1 MDLREQLQQTLTTS
15 YTIDRELGGGGMSR
29 VFLAEETRLRRKVVV
44 KVLSPDLAQ
53 GLSAE
58 RFEREIQ
65 LAASLQQA
73 NIVPVLSTGETGGMP
88 YYTMPFIEGESLRSR
103 LKNKGAMSIGEAVS
117 VLRDVARALQFA
129 HERGI
134 VHRDIKPDNVLLS
147 GATAVV
153 TDFGIAKAIAASRAD
168 VGHEPTLTQLGT
180 SIGTPAYIS
189 PEQAAGDPDIDHRS
203 DIYSFG
209 CMAYELLAGRPPFI
223 AKTPQR
229 LLAAHMGE
237 TPQPVSELRPEVSAA
252 LAATV
257 MRCLEK
263 DAAARPQSATEL
275 LTALDAAQTSDS
287 NVAPVPPILLGGRGM
302 LKKALALYA
311 VAFVIVAVVAKAA
324 IVGIGLPDWVFPG
337 SLIVM
342 ALGLPVILFTAYTQY
357 VARRSITQTPT
368 FTPGGT
374 PTHIPDGTIATI
386 AMKAVPHMSWRRTA
400 YGGAWAVGLF
410 VVAIGGF
417 MLMRALG
424 IGPAGSLFAKGA
436 LSQNERVILA
446 DFGARTKDTTL
457 GPVVTEAFRASLAQ
471 SQSLEIVQPTAIKD
485 ALRRMQRDQNTRL
498 DFALAREMA
507 TREGIKA
514 IIDGEVIGV
523 GGSYTLSARLVT
535 AQTGDVLATFTERA
549 KDDAGILPAIDRLS
563 KAMRQRIGES
573 LRNVQASSSLGQV
586 TTPSLEA
593 LKKYVQG
600 TDALSQT
607 GEFTKGVRLLEEAIA
622 LDTGFAMAYRKLAV
636 ELNNVGGQTA
646 RVMELLQKA
655 YDHQDRLSDNERF
668 TMLGSYYES
677 GPKQDLA
684 KAIAAYESALD
695 LNPKDIAALNN
706 VGNRY
711 RVLRQNDK
719 AMAVY
724 RRAIAID
731 PRRTV
736 FYGNL
741 VAAQS
746 ALGDID
752 GARETVRQYL
762 AALPNAPQANVTV
775 FELAEATGAY
785 DSAATL
791 AKRQFDAAA
800 GSALGRQIWAIRL
813 SSMAEL
819 RGRVAE
825 AANWSSEGR
834 RAASQRGGIASVS
847 LNAALDSIYLDLW
860 YRGSTNAS
868 ARIEAAL
875 REHPLDSIPLAERPF
890 NTLVELYAQAGNSE
904 RARYYHD
911 AWEKSRG
918 GVRQIAD
925 SAVRHEMLGDIA
937 IADKKYEDAVREYR
951 LSDFG
956 SCTSCALPDIG
967 HAYDLAGNADSAIA
981 VFTRF
986 TESKFAAGTRVQA
999 DRQYLAGTEKR
1010 LGELYEAKGDKQNAI
1025 AHYTRFVELWKNAD
1039 PVLQPKVDE
1048 VKKKLAR
1055 LSNSG

>member
-1 MDLREQLQQTLTTS
+1 MDLREQLQQTLTAS

-65 LAASLQQA
+65 VAASLQQA
-73 NIVPVLSTGETGGMP
+73 NIVPVLSTGETGGIP

-103 LKNKGAMSIGEAVS
+103 LRDKGAMPIGEAVS

-168 VGHEPTLTQLGT
+168 AGHEPTLTQLGT

-237 TPQPVSELRPEVSAA
+237 TPQPISELRPETPAPLSSM
-252 LAATV
+252 V

-263 DAAARPQSATEL
+263 DASARPQSATAL

-302 LKKALALYA
+302 LRKALALYV
-311 VAFVIVAVVAKAA
+311 VAFVVVAVVAKAA

-342 ALGLPVILFTAYTQY
+342 ALGLPVILFTAYTQS
-357 VARRSITQTPT
+357 VARRSIIQTPT

-374 PTHIPDGTIATI
+374 PTHVPHGTMATI

-400 YGGAWAVGLF
+400 YGGAWAVGAF
-410 VVAIGGF
+410 VVGIGGF
-417 MLMRALG
+417 MVLRALG

-436 LSQNERVILA
+436 LAENERIIVA
-446 DFGARTKDTTL
+446 DFAARTKDTTL
-457 GPVVTEAFRASLAQ
+457 GPVVTEAFRASLGQ
-471 SQSLEIVQPTAIKD
+471 SQSLEVVQQTAIKD
-485 ALRRMQRDQNTRL
+485 ALRRMQRDPNSRV

-514 IIDGEVIGV
+514 VVDGEVIGV
-523 GGSYTLSARLVT
+523 GGSYTLSTRLVA
-535 AQTGDVLATFTERA
+535 AQTGDLLATFTERA

-607 GEFTKGVRLLEEAIA
+607 GEFAKGVRLLEEAIA

-636 ELNNVGGQTA
+636 ELDNVGGQTA
-646 RVMELLQKA
+646 RVMELSQKA

-668 TMLGSYYES
+668 TMLGTYYEK

-684 KAIAAYESALD
+684 KAISAYESALD
-695 LNPKDIAALNN
+695 LNPKDLAALNN
-706 VGNRY
+706 VGSNY
-711 RVLRQNDK
+711 RTLRQYEK
-719 AMAVY
+719 ATSFY
-724 RRAIAID
+724 QRAIAID

-736 FYGNL
+736 FYTNL
-741 VAAQS
+741 LAAQS
-746 ALGDID
+746 ALGELDSS
-752 GARETVRQYL
+752 RETVRQFIAAMPDTRQAYL
-762 AALPNAPQANVTV
+762 AA
-775 FELAEATGAY
+775 FYLAEATGAY
-785 DSAATL
+785 DSAAAL
-791 AKRQFDAAA
+791 AKRRLDASTGNALARQVWA
-800 GSALGRQIWAIRL
+800 GELNSI
-813 SSMAEL
+813 AEL
-819 RGRVAE
+819 RGHVGE
-825 AANWSSEGR
+825 ATNLASEFR
-834 RAASQRGGIASVS
+834 RAGTQRGVASAL
-847 LNAALDSIYLDLW
+847 LNDALDSIYMDLW

-868 ARIEAAL
+868 ARLDAAL
-875 REHPLDSIPLAERPF
+875 RAHSLDSIPVAERPF
-890 NTLVELYAQAGNSE
+890 PRLVELYSHSGNAE

-911 AWEKSRG
+911 AWEKTRA

-925 SAVRHEMLGDIA
+925 SSVRHVMLGDIA
-937 IADKKYEDAVREYR
+937 LADKKYDDAVREYR
-951 LSDFG
+951 LGDFG
-956 SCTSCALPDIG
+956 ACPVCRFPDIG

-986 TESKFAAGTRVQA
+986 TQSKYAASARVEA

-1010 LGELYEAKGDKQNAI
+1010 LGELYDAKGDKQNAI
-1025 AHYTRFVELWKNAD
+1025 AHYTRFVDLWKNAD
-1039 PVLQPKVDE
+1039 PVLQPKVEE
-1048 VKKKLAR
+1048 VRKKLAR
-1055 LSNSG
+1055 LSTGG